1 MLSLLDILYAI
12 VREIKG
18 VIPESK
24 HYIMKLPENFKEPC
38 FAYYIVFNGDKKSS
52 AFVKDCTLDLQIIYF
67 GENDKYGNSNFE
79 DKLRTLELLKKF
91 LSLFC
96 IKVKDRCLTF
106 EYSFKEVDEQLS
118 VDLSFKFKDNIVE
131 ILEDDLDLI
140 QEINF
145 NKEVI

>member
-1 MLSLLDILYAI
+1 MLSLVDILYAL
-12 VREIKG
+12 VREIKR

-24 HYIMKLPENFKEPC
+24 HYMMKLPESFKAPC
-38 FAYYIVFNGDKKSS
+38 FAYYIVFNGEKRSS
-52 AFVKDCTLDLQIIYF
+52 AFVKDCNLDLQIIYF

-79 DKLRTLELLKKF
+79 DKLRTLESLKKF
-91 LSLFC
+91 LSLFY
-96 IKVKDRCLTF
+96 IKVKDRYLTF
-106 EYSFKEVDEQLS
+106 EYNFKEVDDQLS

-131 ILEDDLDLI
+131 ILQEDLDLI